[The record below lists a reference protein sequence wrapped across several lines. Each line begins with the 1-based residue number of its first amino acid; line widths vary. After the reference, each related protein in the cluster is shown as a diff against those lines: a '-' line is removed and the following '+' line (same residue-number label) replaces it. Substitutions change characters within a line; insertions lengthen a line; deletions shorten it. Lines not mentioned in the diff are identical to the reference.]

1 METRI
6 NRATFQWFI
15 TALKIKISMILKEAK
30 KKRAIRVKH
39 VRYICNS
46 LLSPS
51 VQFRRVTEWHSSYI
65 RREIHRENIT

>member
-1 METRI
+1 MKTRI
-6 NRATFQWFI
+6 NRTTFQWFI
-15 TALKIKISMILKEAK
+15 TALKISVIVKEAK
-30 KKRAIRVKH
+30 KKRAITVKH
-39 VRYICNS
+39 VRYICDS